1 MTLLCALFRTK
12 TVNQFSSEL
21 KYNLQVLASQVE
33 LVCTEY
39 RGEGALAQTL
49 VQEQVPQ

>member
-1 MTLLCALFRTK
+1 MILLYPVQEQDC
-12 TVNQFSSEL
+12 NNFSSAL

-33 LVCTEY
+33 LVCTEC

-49 VQEQVPQ
+49 AQEQVPQ

>member
-1 MTLLCALFRTK
+1 MSR
-12 TVNQFSSEL
+12 NHSSREL

-33 LVCTEY
+33 LVCTEC

-49 VQEQVPQ
+49 GQEQGPQ